1 MKRFMKTKLFTW
13 LALVCILVAGISVPS
28 SAASS
33 HQIEAQV
40 IESSET
46 NAPFEMTMLDVGQ
59 GLSLLI
65 KADGKYMI
73 YDGGGRSRSSY
84 VVSYLKKHGVTE
96 LQYLTAS
103 HYDEDHIAG
112 LVGVLNTTK
121 VDTIVCPDY
130 QKDTKIYQSFIN
142 KEQQSKA
149 KVIHPKT
156 GYTLT
161 LGNAAIKVLSAD
173 NSAEK
178 DNNRSIAMRV
188 TYGNFS
194 VIMTGDAELDEETSI
209 IYNKY
214 NIDSDVYVAGHHG
227 SKYSSSTAFL
237 NAVTPAYTLISC
249 GTGNSYG
256 HPTEEALRRIKES
269 GSKLYRTDVQGEVT
283 VYSDGN
289 KYWFSQ
295 APSNNWT
302 QGDIVEKSETKS
314 NEGTT
319 GATISTSDDASGTT
333 YILNTRSKKFH
344 YPYCNSVSKMS
355 EKNKKSSHESREQ
368 LIKQGYQ
375 PCKNC
380 NP

>member
-121 VDTIVCPDY
+121 VDTIVCLDY

>member
-149 KVIHPKT
+149 KVTHPKT

-214 NIDSDVYVAGHHG
+214 NIDSDVYVVGHHG

>member
-33 HQIEAQV
+33 HQTEAQV

>member
-194 VIMTGDAELDEETSI
+194 VIMTGDAELDVETSI

>member
-1 MKRFMKTKLFTW
+1 MKRFIEAKLFTW
-13 LALVCILVAGISVPS
+13 FALICFLVGSIATPVN
-28 SAASS
+28 AAPS
-33 HQIEAQV
+33 HQDAQAV
-40 IESSET
+40 ESSET
-46 NAPFEMTMLDVGQ
+46 DAPFEMTMLDVGQ

-73 YDGGGRSRSSY
+73 YDGGGRARSSY

-112 LVGVLNTTK
+112 LAGVLNTTK
-121 VDTIVCPDY
+121 VDSVVCPDY

-142 KEQQSKA
+142 KEQQSGA

-161 LGNAAIKVLSAD
+161 LGNAAIKVLSVD
-173 NSAEK
+173 NSAEIE
-178 DNNRSIAMRV
+178 NNRSIAMRV

-194 VIMTGDAELDEETSI
+194 VIMTGDAESDEETRI

-214 NIDSDVYVAGHHG
+214 DIDSDVYVAGHHG
-227 SKYSSSTAFL
+227 SKNSSSSAFL
-237 NAVTPAYTLISC
+237 NAVAPAYTFISC
-249 GTGNSYG
+249 GADNSYG
-256 HPTEEALRRIKES
+256 HPTEEALKHIKAS

-283 VYSDGN
+283 VYSDGS

-295 APSNNWT
+295 NPCDNWT
-302 QGDIVEKSETKS
+302 PGSTVEKSEIKS
-314 NEGTT
+314 NTVSA
-319 GATISTSDDASGTT
+319 GAAFSNAVADASGTK

-355 EKNKKSSHESREQ
+355 EKNKKASNESREQ
-368 LIKQGYQ
+368 LINEGYQ